1 MNFKDYDIYYYGNSN
16 GASIG
21 ACNAYKYEKIQRML
35 LINPPLFINFHKIE
49 DGIKKFKGDKINF
62 IFGSLDPSYKYVGL
76 LDVLKNTKVSYYII
90 EGEDH
95 NLSNNTISLESLVE
109 KYLFD

>member
-1 MNFKDYDIYYYGNSN
+1 MSSRQYGGRGGQISRHY
-16 GASIG
+16 GRKVERSLV
-21 ACNAYKYEKIQRML
+21 RM
-35 LINPPLFINFHKIE
+35 I
-49 DGIKKFKGDKINF
+49 IKNQ
-62 IFGSLDPSYKYVGL
+62 SYKYVGL
-76 LDVLKNTKVSYYII
+76 LDILKNTKVSYYII